1 MRYGLAISLA
11 LNLFLLTT
19 IVAARVDATREPA
32 QAPESRFRDLKF
44 GTASPDS
51 EPLGG
56 IEDLARR
63 LERTGLGSRDIK
75 RLIVSWLSAR
85 YADAA
90 SPAVPNYWQ
99 SSYRPGLTQARRQV
113 EIERQIRDSLVDFY
127 GTEAATDPAF
137 EPVFRPLGP
146 DYDFLSSSAQLE
158 LQNYQLDALAA
169 RDSIPTPI
177 ETPALCKPVSTAS
190 NRPAQPSLPE
200 SLDALDAIEFRLRFS
215 PLAQQLRD
223 SVDTDDEH
231 YFRSLFDRLVALEYT
246 TSPQDQAS
254 IRQDLRTQ
262 MGDPTFDRFWSS
274 RDPLFAPVRNYLRS
288 QGFTAQQIFAAYG
301 IVNRS
306 QERLLVAVASTA
318 SEESMLGRVQ
328 QIRSDESAA
337 LVRLL
342 GDESAAGLNAATT
355 RAAMSFS
362 RASPADC

>member
-1 MRYGLAISLA
+1 
-11 LNLFLLTT
+11 
-19 IVAARVDATREPA
+19 
-32 QAPESRFRDLKF
+32 
-44 GTASPDS
+44 
-51 EPLGG
+51 
-56 IEDLARR
+56 
-63 LERTGLGSRDIK
+63 
-75 RLIVSWLSAR
+75 
-85 YADAA
+85 
-90 SPAVPNYWQ
+90 
-99 SSYRPGLTQARRQV
+99 
-113 EIERQIRDSLVDFY
+113 
-127 GTEAATDPAF
+127 
-137 EPVFRPLGP
+137 
-146 DYDFLSSSAQLE
+146 
-158 LQNYQLDALAA
+158 
-169 RDSIPTPI
+169 
-177 ETPALCKPVSTAS
+177 
-190 NRPAQPSLPE
+190 LPE